1 MTVRKDARRQI
12 KLKSLKVPL
21 FQYPESA
28 VEYHQRPGAS
38 ISEFKPSVQWEAQ
51 PGMLAQLPPLC
62 CHAALILPCAGIL
75 ITASMVL
82 FCTGAPKDLMAGLS
96 LTLGIA
102 VSAILSVTWQ
112 RMPSATATWRPAAWT
127 HALTSKHAVIPPV
140 LPVFRPRSSSPMSTY
155 ALAHTSGNAAVLQ
168 QNLSALLPTV
178 HSRPPI
184 HANPDLPPDSPAA
197 ISPAA
202 SVSGIYPCGGNMSAA
217 MQFGQ
222 MLLTIIGASLPLAI
236 LAVAL
241 LMRHGDD
248 VGTAALRS
256 AAWPVG
262 KHSLRT
268 NDPLFLHRKPA
279 DFTSS
284 DFLKL
289 NQVIFGNTLNESS
302 CVETLNLLYPST
314 QPLSFLT
321 TVRPTGLQTRTSA

>member
-1 MTVRKDARRQI
+1 MGGTAGNAGAATT
-12 KLKSLKVPL
+12 
-21 FQYPESA
+21 A
-28 VEYHQRPGAS
+28 VLSCSTYLS
-38 ISEFKPSVQWEAQ
+38 T
-51 PGMLAQLPPLC
+51 
-62 CHAALILPCAGIL
+62 CADIL